1 MSRGPLPFFHLTS
14 AADRVPGGRP
24 ARRTDEGPKELL
36 KPGGWFGIQ
45 AELVHGNGL
54 PNRCGNIL
62 MLSIK
67 HRPK

>member
-24 ARRTDEGPKELL
+24 ARRPDEGPKELL
-36 KPGGWFGIQ
+36 KPGGWLGIQ
-45 AELVHGNGL
+45 AELVHGNGP

-67 HRPK
+67 HRAK

>member
-14 AADRVPGGRP
+14 AADGVPGGRP
-24 ARRTDEGPKELL
+24 ARRTDEGPIELL

-45 AELVHGNGL
+45 AVLVRGNGL
-54 PNRCGNIL
+54 PNGCGNIL
-62 MLSIK
+62 MFSIK